1 MPGTDL
7 LEKNKKQQLRS
18 KLRRARMNASK
29 KYAFKANLN
38 LTSQLRKLRVYRSA
52 KNIGIYLPFQSEFP
66 TASIIQSNLKLKK
79 HSYVPSITSIRNK
92 QMRFVP
98 LHKKNANNYQ
108 QHKLKKNV
116 YGISEPKNNCFKK
129 SIKPQS
135 LDIIFLPLLG
145 FNQNGDRLGM
155 GGGYYDRA
163 LQFKLAFKHLKRPY
177 LIGLAFSAQKVP
189 NLNTQKWDI
198 PLNAVI
204 TEEDIF
210 HFDSL
215 L

>member
-1 MPGTDL
+1 MPDTDL
-7 LEKNKKQQLRS
+7 LKKNKKQQLRRT
-18 KLRRARMNASK
+18 LRHARMNASRQ
-29 KYAFKANLN
+29 YASKANLN
-38 LTSQLRKLRVYRSA
+38 LASQLRKLRVYRSA

-66 TASIIQSNLKLKK
+66 TTSIIQSNLKLKK
-79 HSYVPSITSIRNK
+79 YSYVPSITSIRNK

-98 LHKKNANNYQ
+98 LNRKSANNCKK
-108 QHKLKKNV
+108 HRLKKNV

-145 FNQNGDRLGM
+145 FNRNGERLGM

-177 LIGLAFSAQKVP
+177 LIGLAFSAQETLK
-189 NLNTQKWDI
+189 LYSQKWDV
-198 PLNAVI
+198 PLNAII
-204 TEEDIF
+204 TEENIY